1 MDSTKSGR
9 ITEPEFVEWWNG
21 KGDSFH
27 KQLHDS
33 LKAPLHAPWPV
44 RYGLLTYDLPRSF
57 ASPNRW
63 IQPKC
68 RRSSRAHEHR
78 DGESSARRACS
89 PGSLAGSRPQ
99 DAREPLHIQ
108 LSHSLP
114 PGFLPRPLRRAL
126 SIISEGHT
134 SSLIVRFQRFSTRGQ
149 PSPCC
154 ASASLPPL
162 LIASLRYRLRCHL
175 HCLRCDVAE
184 ALRAGDES
192 QVGAEAGVI

>member
-44 RYGLLTYDLPRSF
+44 RDGLLTYDLPRSF

-89 PGSLAGSRPQ
+89 PGSLGEAPQ

-149 PSPCC
+149 PS
-154 ASASLPPL
+154 ASLPPL
-162 LIASLRYRLRCHL
+162 LIGDCLPPLPPPLPYL

-184 ALRAGDES
+184 ALRAGR
-192 QVGAEAGVI
+192 

>member
-44 RYGLLTYDLPRSF
+44 RDGLLTYDLPRSF

-78 DGESSARRACS
+78 DGGRARAGRAALDRCE
-89 PGSLAGSRPQ
+89 APQ
-99 DAREPLHIQ
+99 DAKAVTYTVV
-108 LSHSLP
+108 S
-114 PGFLPRPLRRAL
+114 
-126 SIISEGHT
+126 
-134 SSLIVRFQRFSTRGQ
+134 
-149 PSPCC
+149 
-154 ASASLPPL
+154 
-162 LIASLRYRLRCHL
+162 
-175 HCLRCDVAE
+175 
-184 ALRAGDES
+184 
-192 QVGAEAGVI
+192 

>member
-44 RYGLLTYDLPRSF
+44 RDGLLTYDLPRSF

-89 PGSLAGSRPQ
+89 PGSLRG
-99 DAREPLHIQ
+99 
-108 LSHSLP
+108 
-114 PGFLPRPLRRAL
+114 
-126 SIISEGHT
+126 
-134 SSLIVRFQRFSTRGQ
+134 STRRESRYIYSCLIACRPVSCRT
-149 PSPCC
+149 PSAARYPL
-154 ASASLPPL
+154 SAKVTPLFSYSTISTILKDAGTTLTL

>member
-44 RYGLLTYDLPRSF
+44 RDGLLTYDLPRSF

-89 PGSLAGSRPQ
+89 PGSLRGSTRRESRYIYSCLIACRPVSCRAPSA
-99 DAREPLHIQ
+99 ARYPLSSKVTPLLLQYDFNDSQRRGDNPHPVDC
-108 LSHSLP
+108 LP
-114 PGFLPRPLRRAL
+114 PLPPPLPSPLPPLRR
-126 SIISEGHT
+126 G
-134 SSLIVRFQRFSTRGQ
+134 
-149 PSPCC
+149 
-154 ASASLPPL
+154 
-162 LIASLRYRLRCHL
+162 
-175 HCLRCDVAE
+175 
-184 ALRAGDES
+184 
-192 QVGAEAGVI
+192 